1 MVNFAVNWE
10 QFFFPLFLT
19 LFLPT
24 VAGVTDKAEVEAF
37 QKKKTSQSSTHG
49 QHLNGRENL
58 NREQFFSPTTESE
71 TMSDSDGDY
80 SIQEFHP
87 SRLRW
92 NQHAVQLE
100 YKPDGGRRR
109 RRKRQ
114 IIATEDTVKL
124 EEDDSSATL
133 LSGKNLIIIA
143 SCGVF
148 FLVVLAA
155 GLVYCFRYD
164 S

>member
-1 MVNFAVNWE
+1 M
-10 QFFFPLFLT
+10 
-19 LFLPT
+19 
-24 VAGVTDKAEVEAF
+24 EAF

-49 QHLNGRENL
+49 QLLNGRESR
-58 NREQFFSPTTESE
+58 NREHFFSPTTESE
-71 TMSDSDGDY
+71 TMSDSHGDY

-100 YKPDGGRRR
+100 YKADGGRRR

-114 IIATEDTVKL
+114 IIAAEDTVKL

>member
-1 MVNFAVNWE
+1 MERKKPV
-10 QFFFPLFLT
+10 LFL
-19 LFLPT
+19 LVLLLSS
-24 VAGVTDKAEVEAF
+24 ALCKGVIDKAEVEAF
-37 QKKKTSQSSTHG
+37 QKKTSQSSTHG
-49 QHLNGRENL
+49 QLLNGRENL
-58 NREQFFSPTTESE
+58 NREHFFSPTTESE

-114 IIATEDTVKL
+114 IIAAEDTVKL

-164 S
+164 SYM

>member
-1 MVNFAVNWE
+1 MGAV
-10 QFFFPLFLT
+10 FFPLFLT

-24 VAGVTDKAEVEAF
+24 VAGVIDKAEVEAF
-37 QKKKTSQSSTHG
+37 QKKKTSQSSPHG
-49 QHLNGRENL
+49 QLLNGRENL
-58 NREQFFSPTTESE
+58 NREHFFSPTTESE

-92 NQHAVQLE
+92 NHHAVQLE

-114 IIATEDTVKL
+114 IIAAEDTVKL